1 MKLLIENFNKYIT
14 EELES
19 SSDNITIKFP
29 KFRISEQWGKPG
41 SQDRQII
48 EMFTSKIK
56 GSTLA
61 EKISSL
67 NSFASECDEKCA
79 AQKDVS
85 EILANLVFL
94 DSLSSIIYDFNDKSG
109 GFLFESILA
118 ALIGGDAEQI
128 DTKGGRDQEVTDIVD
143 DQGRPISLKFFF
155 SGASHYVGGSYY
167 NLARDIAN
175 AGVPMTYIV
184 AFKNRKSSSDNSVMS
199 IDFYE
204 FTVGYRDIQGDFS
217 AEQLGGAVISQRG
230 KFHDKGVHINLVK
243 NKKFHLGN
251 LNLGGSRE
259 NLHKIAQRYA
269 DRLGNVL
276 LEIYDQIDKLSGNVN
291 KYFLESPNSK
301 DSALKA
307 RANAEAL
314 KKESEEL

>member
-1 MKLLIENFNKYIT
+1 MIENFNKYIT

-67 NSFASECDEKCA
+67 NSFASECDENCA

-94 DSLSSIIYDFNDKSG
+94 DSLSSVIYDFNDKSG

-118 ALIGGDAEQI
+118 ALIGGNAKQI
-128 DTKGGRDQEVTDIVD
+128 ETKGGRDQEVTDIVD

-155 SGASHYVGGSYY
+155 SEASQYVGASRK
-167 NLARDIAN
+167 NLKKSIKDS
-175 AGVPMTYIV
+175 GEPMTYIV
-184 AFKNRKSSSDNSVMS
+184 AVKNRKSKSDNNVMS

-204 FTVGYRDIQGDFS
+204 FTVGDVDIGIDGDFDEWDVGKNWENKYGLKLS
-217 AEQLGGAVISQRG
+217 KVARSQY
-230 KFHDKGVHINLVK
+230 
-243 NKKFHLGN
+243 HLGN

-259 NLHKIAQRYA
+259 SLHKIAQRYA
-269 DRLGNVL
+269 DRMGNVL

-291 KYFLESPNSK
+291 KYFLESPDSK
-301 DSALKA
+301 ESALKA

>member
-1 MKLLIENFNKYIT
+1 MKLMIENFNKYIT

-67 NSFASECDEKCA
+67 NSFASECDENCA

-94 DSLSSIIYDFNDKSG
+94 DSLSSVIYDFNDKSG

-118 ALIGGDAEQI
+118 ALIGGNAKQI
-128 DTKGGRDQEVTDIVD
+128 ETKGGRDQEVTDIVD

-155 SGASHYVGGSYY
+155 SEASQYVGASRK
-167 NLARDIAN
+167 NLKKSIKDS
-175 AGVPMTYIV
+175 GEPMTYIV
-184 AFKNRKSSSDNSVMS
+184 AVKNRKSKSDNNVMS

-204 FTVGYRDIQGDFS
+204 FTVGDVDIGIDGDFDEWDVGKNWENKYGLKLS
-217 AEQLGGAVISQRG
+217 KVARSQY
-230 KFHDKGVHINLVK
+230 
-243 NKKFHLGN
+243 HLGN

-259 NLHKIAQRYA
+259 SLHKIAQRYA
-269 DRLGNVL
+269 DRMGNVL

-291 KYFLESPNSK
+291 KYFLESPDSK
-301 DSALKA
+301 ESALKA

>member
-1 MKLLIENFNKYIT
+1 MKQIIENFNKYIT
-14 EELES
+14 EDLES

-61 EKISSL
+61 EKIASL
-67 NSFASECDEKCA
+67 NTFAADCDKNCA
-79 AQKDVS
+79 AQKDVA

-94 DSLSSIIYDFNDKSG
+94 DSLSSVIYDFNDKTG

-118 ALIGGDAEQI
+118 ALIGGNAAQI
-128 DTKGGRDQEVTDIVD
+128 ETKGGRDQDVTDIVD

-155 SGASHYVGGSYY
+155 SGASQYVGASYK
-167 NLARDIAN
+167 NLRKSIKDS
-175 AGVPMTYIV
+175 GQPMTYIIAV
-184 AFKNRKSSSDNSVMS
+184 KNRKSKSDNNVLS

-204 FTVGYRDIQGDFS
+204 FTVGDREYGISGDFNS
-217 AEQLGGAVISQRG
+217 SQVGKLGKYSSNPYGLGLSSVVRSQY
-230 KFHDKGVHINLVK
+230 
-243 NKKFHLGN
+243 HLGN

-259 NLHKIAQRYA
+259 NLYEIAQRYA

-291 KYFLESPNSK
+291 KYFLESPDSK
-301 DSALKA
+301 ESALKA